1 VAGLV
6 ATTTNEPPR
15 ERDRDAETVSLW
27 SALRGVMDPEV
38 PVSLVD
44 LGLIYEVRAVG
55 GRVEVDLSFTAT
67 ACPAMGFIQDD
78 IRERLL
84 AEPGVEEVT
93 IQVVWEPP
101 WTPDRISETGRKQLE
116 SFGISL

>member
-1 VAGLV
+1 M
-6 ATTTNEPPR
+6 ATDLQPVSAA
-15 ERDRDAETVSLW
+15 DAETATLW
-27 SALRGVMDPEV
+27 SALEEVMDPEV

-44 LGLIYEVRAVG
+44 LGLIYDVRMVD

-67 ACPAMGFIQDD
+67 ACPAMGFIQED

-84 AEPGVEEVT
+84 SEPGVVEVAT
-93 IQVVWEPP
+93 RIVWEPP
-101 WTPDRISETGRKQLE
+101 WTPDRISETGKRQLE